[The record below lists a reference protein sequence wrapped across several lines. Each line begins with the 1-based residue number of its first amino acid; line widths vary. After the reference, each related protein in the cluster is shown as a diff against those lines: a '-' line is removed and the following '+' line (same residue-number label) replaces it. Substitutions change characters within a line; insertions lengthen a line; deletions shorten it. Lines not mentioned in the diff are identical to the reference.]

1 MPFGRAAQRSYTDA
15 QRIRYWWREERERL
29 LAAIN
34 AVPPQRISEPTTE
47 GNWSPRDVLTHRLFW
62 EAQEREAFEQYL
74 KGREPDLLRFPIERI
89 DAANAAAVESLRA
102 REIES
107 LSRALTHLR
116 ATSET
121 LVGQIPDA
129 DLEKPRNAARILLGV
144 ALEHDRE
151 HRREI
156 EESHLQR

>member
-29 LAAIN
+29 LAAIA
-34 AVPPQRISEPTTE
+34 AVPSRRIDEPTAE
-47 GNWSPRDVLTHRLFW
+47 GAWSPRDVLAHRLFW

-74 KGREPDLLRFPIERI
+74 QGREPDLLRFPIERI
-89 DAANAAAVESLRA
+89 DAANAAAVESLRT

-107 LSRALTHLR
+107 LSRVLTHLR
-116 ATSET
+116 ANSET
-121 LVGQIPDA
+121 LVAQIPDT
-129 DLEKPRNAARILLGV
+129 DLEKPKNAARILLGV

-151 HRREI
+151 HRREL
-156 EESHLQR
+156 EAQP